1 MKLKRLNKLKR
12 QLLQLRRSSARAA
25 DVEALAIELG
35 RRKRKGKRSKE
46 PTWVSTEFDNLSPL
60 AIPHHGGRDLTIGTK
75 NSILN
80 QLELDIAEWEQRLD
94 VEDGDHDE
102 PD

>member
-1 MKLKRLNKLKR
+1 MNSKRLNKLKCR
-12 QLLQLRRSSARAA
+12 LLQLRHASVRAA
-25 DVEALAIELG
+25 DIEALATELG

-46 PTWVSTEFDNLSPL
+46 PTWVSTEFDNLFPL
-60 AIPHHGGRDLTIGTK
+60 AIPHHGSRDLTIGTK

-94 VEDGDHDE
+94 EKDGDESD
-102 PD
+102 

>member
-1 MKLKRLNKLKR
+1 MNSNRLNKLKR
-12 QLLQLRRSSARAA
+12 WLLQLRHASVRTANI
-25 DVEALAIELG
+25 ETLATELG

-46 PTWVSTEFDNLSPL
+46 PTWVSTEFDNLFPL
-60 AIPHHGGRDLTIGTK
+60 AIPHHGSRDLTIGTK

-94 VEDGDHDE
+94 EKDGDESD
-102 PD
+102 

>member
-1 MKLKRLNKLKR
+1 MNSKRLNKLKCR
-12 QLLQLRRSSARAA
+12 LLQLRHASVRAA
-25 DVEALAIELG
+25 DIETLATELG

-46 PTWVSTEFDNLSPL
+46 PTWVSTEFDNLFPL
-60 AIPHHGGRDLTIGTK
+60 AIPHHGSRDLTIGTK

-94 VEDGDHDE
+94 EKDGDESD
-102 PD
+102 